1 MQSRKLL
8 CIVVLTLVSASAFA
22 GVTVTSPTN
31 GATVGSPAQFVGSA
45 SSTSPI
51 TGIRIYVDN
60 VSVFATTAGTF
71 NTSLA
76 MSAGARHVVTQAWDS
91 TGAVFTTSMIVNVS
105 SSATPTPTPAP
116 TPTPVPTATPTP
128 DPGLPA
134 PPATATVLSDIDQ
147 LTGWQA
153 CTTCAGAGGS
163 GPSAAFSQVQN
174 VASPSMDGKS
184 SQFNIG
190 GSVPYSDAL
199 WWKQLGAINT
209 ASNFKYDVYFY
220 LTNPNAAQALEFDVN
235 QSVGAHK
242 FIFGTQCNI
251 RNGAHW
257 DVWGGTSSTWQNTGI
272 ACTVPSAFTW
282 HHLTWE
288 FQRTA
293 TTTIFIGFTL
303 DGVTHY
309 VNRSYPAIGSAVNEL
324 NVAFQMDGDYAM
336 HAYSTWLDKISLAA
350 W

>member
-1 MQSRKLL
+1 MQFRNLL
-8 CIVVLTLVSASAFA
+8 CVVILTLVSASAFA

-45 SSTSPI
+45 SSTFPI

-60 VSVFATTAGTF
+60 VSVFATSASTF

-91 TGAVFTTSMIVNVS
+91 TGAVFTTSMTVNVTS
-105 SSATPTPTPAP
+105 GGTPAPTPTPTPAP
-116 TPTPVPTATPTP
+116 
-128 DPGLPA
+128 GLPA
-134 PPATATVLSDIDQ
+134 PPSTAKVKSDIDQ
-147 LTGWQA
+147 LTGWQS
-153 CTTCAGAGGS
+153 CTTCAGAGGN
-163 GPSAAFSQVQN
+163 GPTASFSMSQN
-174 VASPSMDGKS
+174 VVSPSMDGRS
-184 SQFNIG
+184 VQFNIG
-190 GSVPYSDAL
+190 GSTPYSDAL

-209 ASNFKYDVYFY
+209 TSNFKYDLYFY
-220 LTNPNAAQALEFDVN
+220 LTNPNVAQALEFDVN
-235 QSVGAHK
+235 QSNGAHK

-257 DVWGGTSSTWQNTGI
+257 DVWGGTSGTWQNTGI

-293 TTTIFIGFTL
+293 TNTIFVGFTL

-309 VNRSYPAIGSAVNEL
+309 VNRSYPAIGSGVNEL
-324 NVAFQMDGDYAM
+324 NVAFQEDGDFAM
-336 HAYSTWLDKISLAA
+336 HAYSTWVDKVSLTA

>member
-1 MQSRKLL
+1 MQCRNLL
-8 CIVVLTLVSASAFA
+8 CVVILTLVSASAFA

-31 GATVGSPAQFVGSA
+31 GSTVGSPAQFVGGA
-45 SSTSPI
+45 SSTFPI

-60 VSVFATTAGTF
+60 VSVFSTSVSTF

-91 TGAVFTTSMIVNVS
+91 TGAVFTTSMTVNVTS
-105 SSATPTPTPAP
+105 GGTPAP
-116 TPTPVPTATPTP
+116 TPTPA
-128 DPGLPA
+128 PGLPA
-134 PPATATVLSDIDQ
+134 PPSTAKVIGDIDQ
-147 LTGWQA
+147 LTGWQS
-153 CTTCAGAGGS
+153 CSQCAGAGGS
-163 GPSAAFSQVQN
+163 GPVAAFSQGQN
-174 VASPSMDGKS
+174 VVSPSMDGRS
-184 SQFNIG
+184 SQFNIS
-190 GSVPYSDAL
+190 GSTPYSDAL

-209 ASNFKYDVYFY
+209 TSNFKYDVYFY

-235 QSVGAHK
+235 QSNGAHK

-257 DVWGGTSSTWQNTGI
+257 DVWGGTSGTWQNTGI
-272 ACTVPSAFTW
+272 ACTVPAAFTW

-288 FQRTA
+288 FQRT
-293 TTTIFIGFTL
+293 TTNTIFVGFTL

-309 VNRSYPAIGSAVNEL
+309 VNRSYPAIGSGVNEL

-336 HAYSTWLDKISLAA
+336 HAYSTWIDKVSLTA